1 MSYFGRY
8 GVKAYLR
15 EVDSWLQIHINII
28 STLLPIMN
36 VTCLISLL
44 QSPEVI
50 SLSLPFVDDRM
61 NG

>member
-1 MSYFGRY
+1 MPYFGRY

-36 VTCLISLL
+36 VTCLISLF